1 MLSLE
6 TTGLAPSLGSACFA
20 VEQFKPCHGLSAP
33 KNGACSP
40 EKQLYAAGATIH
52 FSCAPGYVL
61 KGQASIKC
69 VPGHPSHWSDPPP
82 ICSAGECC
90 HPKTSA
96 WPIGLLWQRC
106 QMLRTRIPYPC
117 HLHITSGLPLISPI
131 SARFF

>member
-1 MLSLE
+1 MLSLK
-6 TTGLAPSLGSACFA
+6 TTSLAPSLGSACFA
-20 VEQFKPCHGLSAP
+20 VEQFKPCHGLSIP
-33 KNGACSP
+33 ENGACSP
-40 EKQLYAAGATIH
+40 EKRLHPAGATVH

-82 ICSAGECC
+82 ICRAGECC

-96 WPIGLLWQRC
+96 WPIGLLWQIY
-106 QMLRTRIPYPC
+106 QMLRTRIPCPY